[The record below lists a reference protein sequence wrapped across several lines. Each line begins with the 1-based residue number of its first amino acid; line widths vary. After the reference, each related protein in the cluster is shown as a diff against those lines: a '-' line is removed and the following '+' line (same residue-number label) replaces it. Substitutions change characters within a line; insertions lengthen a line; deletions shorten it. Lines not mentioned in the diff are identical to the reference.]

1 MRKKIFLIES
11 SENSICPICGH
22 SLKPRDHVNRIMK
35 SSGNIVRWLCIRRLV
50 CTNQSCHS
58 MHRELPD
65 ILAPYKHFEADII
78 TGVLDHLITPE
89 TKGFEDHP
97 SESTMQQ
104 WRHWFMLNRDTMEGT
119 LRSKGYQLLGF
130 TAELLTSSVS
140 LLGRLR
146 KDTCDWPFTGEPVI
160 GKYEIFCT
168 YAVIMISGSHGHS
181 NMLLHSFMIF
191 LVGGIIV
198 TDKNVLNP
206 N

>member
-1 MRKKIFLIES
+1 MRSPSMRKKIFLIES

-104 WRHWFMLNRDTMEGT
+104 WRHWFMLNRGNVKIQRIPASGIYSRTSDI
-119 LRSKGYQLLGF
+119 QCF
-130 TAELLTSSVS
+130 TARQTSQGY
-140 LLGRLR
+140 L
-146 KDTCDWPFTGEPVI
+146 
-160 GKYEIFCT
+160 
-168 YAVIMISGSHGHS
+168 
-181 NMLLHSFMIF
+181 
-191 LVGGIIV
+191 
-198 TDKNVLNP
+198 
-206 N
+206 